1 MRITLDDKEIT
12 QHKKHR
18 PPKDIKQ
25 PKTPKP
31 PLTTK
36 RKITKAILLI
46 LAVITVAVI
55 SYIGYFVYKAY
66 KTGTAIGFKFRPNDI
81 IAQDNPELKKDST
94 GKYTNILVVG
104 VDTRENGNLLNTDS
118 LILISYNYD
127 TQDITMTSIPRD
139 LHVQI
144 KPDIYWFSRIN
155 AVYSTFEQNND
166 GQGMPRLCEVITK
179 VTGQEIQ
186 YNAMIDYKGFVEL
199 IDAIGGIDVNVENS
213 FTDYMYPS
221 GFGYKTVRF
230 SEGVQ
235 HMDGSTA
242 LEYARS
248 RHSMHNGEGSDFAR
262 AKRQQI
268 VISSITEKVT
278 SGSLLDPRALM
289 NLFNV
294 VQDNIQISEFTLD
307 DIGVGVD
314 LLSEFKET
322 GNSYS
327 FILDPSA
334 GAGRLLTSQNVINTG
349 AYAIGPVDG
358 LGQYDDIH
366 EYMTLLLTDPQLYN
380 ENPVIKIYNTGLG
393 YNETMQRYNDLVEQ
407 FPYLK
412 IGYMGTLYNDKDG
425 VTIYINNDK
434 DFAHSLESI
443 NRYLKPDNTTKPEYL
458 TTTLNAE
465 DITILFGKTV
475 GEVLEED
482 TTQTT
487 P

>member
-1 MRITLDDKEIT
+1 MRITLDDSK
-12 QHKKHR
+12 
-18 PPKDIKQ
+18 IKQ
-25 PKTPKP
+25 PRDV
-31 PLTTK
+31 
-36 RKITKAILLI
+36 RKITKQLDPLKPPPTVKQKITKVLI
-46 LAVITVAVI
+46 IIIALIVTAAI
-55 SYIGYFVYKAY
+55 SYAGYFVYKAY
-66 KTGTAIGFKFRPNDI
+66 KTGTAIGLKFRPNDI
-81 IAQDNPELKKDST
+81 IAQNTPELKKDST

-144 KPDIYWFSRIN
+144 KPDVIWFSRIN
-155 AVYSTFEQNND
+155 SVYSTFEQKAED
-166 GQGMPRLCEVITK
+166 LGMPRLCEVVTE

-199 IDAIGGIDVNVENS
+199 IDALGGIDVNIENS
-213 FTDYMYPS
+213 FTDYMYPDN
-221 GFGYKTVRF
+221 FGYKTVRF
-230 SEGVQ
+230 VEGVQ
-235 HMDGSTA
+235 HMDGATA

-248 RHSMHNGEGSDFAR
+248 RHSMQNHEGSDFAR

-268 VISSITEKVT
+268 VISSITEKIM

-307 DIGVGVD
+307 DIEVGVD
-314 LLSEFKET
+314 LLTKFKDT

-334 GAGRLLTSQNVINTG
+334 GAGKLLTSQNVINTG
-349 AYAIGPVDG
+349 AYAIGPING
-358 LGQYDDIH
+358 LGNYEDIH
-366 EYMTLLLTDPQLYN
+366 EYMGLLQNNPQLYK

-393 YNETMQRYNDLVEQ
+393 YNETSQKYYDLVEQ

-425 VTIYINNDK
+425 TTIYINNDN
-434 DFAHSLESI
+434 DFSHSLDSI
-443 NRYLKPDNTTKPEYL
+443 NQYLEANNITKPEYL

-465 DITILFGKTV
+465 DITILFGQEV
-475 GEVLEED
+475 GEVLEE
-482 TTQTT
+482 TVTQPT